1 MIISMIGFL
10 IYWIMNIRK
19 RKLQFG
25 ILRAMGMT
33 RGKVTLML
41 LWEHL
46 MTTGVSVL
54 MGMAIGNITVKL
66 FVPLL
71 QIAYGDTTLPLELV
85 TNSTDKMRVYFTV
98 FVMLIA
104 GIAILAGFINKLM
117 INEAVKIGED

>member
-1 MIISMIGFL
+1 MIGFL